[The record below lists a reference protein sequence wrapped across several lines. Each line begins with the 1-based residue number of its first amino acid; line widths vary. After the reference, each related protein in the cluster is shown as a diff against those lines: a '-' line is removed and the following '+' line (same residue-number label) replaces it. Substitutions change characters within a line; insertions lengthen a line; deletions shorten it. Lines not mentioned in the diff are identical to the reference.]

1 MIYAQ
6 RNTSTFFPGSWIS
19 LFLFFLSRTILFICL
34 VVAFRHDLALLHS
47 CGTGSWIAGTLFVF
61 LQAFTVGFLG
71 FTISGSSYFRMRL
84 ISRISH
90 WTWFRSAFLDLAIFL
105 GLHPAVGNSRYVLI
119 LPFFYFLCW
128 GDVSSSFTFG
138 YISGVIRVGFLCFF
152 LIWAFNHWD
161 FPVTKKKIPWTNCI
175 YLFAF
180 SLNFVL
186 FTVRRGVWG
195 CFAFVLMIPE
205 PWWIDSVR
213 VRTAWLDSLF
223 LENIL
228 DLEQTTRLSFI
239 SLGHKY
245 WSFIYPQTQ
254 LCWGRE
260 KKKKKKKEKC
270 GWKQFT
276 HTNWWETRAIRKSL
290 QHTIYDTIRLV
301 YTHNIIIDILHT
313 HTHSHTTV
321 SPYQPH
327 RWNQPRQVVLASQQ
341 LESGCVTNY
350 PPWAWMRPNRGA
362 STVHPL
368 TIPRKWLTAAA
379 AENGA

>member
-1 MIYAQ
+1 MSRVLLLLVIFLVSYGLDSFVSSWSGRLITGIFQ
-6 RNTSTFFPGSWIS
+6 WRKRKYPGPTAYTC
-19 LFLFFLSRTILFICL
+19 LLSVESCL
-34 VVAFRHDLALLHS
+34 VYCYAWS
-47 CGTGSWIAGTLFVF
+47 
-61 LQAFTVGFLG
+61 
-71 FTISGSSYFRMRL
+71 
-84 ISRISH
+84 
-90 WTWFRSAFLDLAIFL
+90 L
-105 GLHPAVGNSRYVLI
+105 GL
-119 LPFFYFLCW
+119 FC
-128 GDVSSSFTFG
+128 
-138 YISGVIRVGFLCFF
+138 
-152 LIWAFNHWD
+152 
-161 FPVTKKKIPWTNCI
+161 
-175 YLFAF
+175 
-180 SLNFVL
+180 
-186 FTVRRGVWG
+186 
-195 CFAFVLMIPE
+195 FVLMIPE